1 MGRRAL
7 KRIDKD
13 LDYSWSLLEFED
25 LPERCT
31 SQTLFGNDAPLEFEI
46 GSGKGLFMRTASG
59 ERPEHNF
66 LGVEISFSYARYSAA
81 RLAQA
86 ERTNARMLA
95 GCGQRLLRE
104 FVPDDSLEAVHVYFP
119 DPWWKKRHHKR
130 RVLNEAFLL
139 QAFRTLRPGGRL
151 HFWTDV
157 QEYYE
162 ATLELIAAKVPLDG
176 PHQAPTRPASH
187 ELDYRTHFER
197 RTRLADQPVYRAEFL
212 KPAQPAQE

>member
-13 LDYSWSLLEFED
+13 LDYSWHLLAFDD
-25 LPERCT
+25 LPNPVDGG
-31 SQTLFGNDAPLEFEI
+31 SLFDRPGPLEIEV

-59 ERPEHNF
+59 QRPEHNF
-66 LGVEISFSYARYSAA
+66 LGVEIAYGYARHAAA
-81 RLAQA
+81 RLAQR

-95 GCGQRLLRE
+95 GDGQRLLRE

-130 RVLNEAFLL
+130 RVLNEEFLL
-139 QAFRTLRPGGRL
+139 QVARTMRPGGRL

-157 QEYYE
+157 QDYYT
-162 ATLELIAAKVPLDG
+162 ATLELIAERIPLAG
-176 PHQAPTRPASH
+176 PFPVEARPA
-187 ELDYRTHFER
+187 EDDLDYHTHFER
-197 RTRLADQPVYRAEFL
+197 RTRLAEQPVYRAEFE
-212 KPAQPAQE
+212 KQS